1 MYRAPLVIAWLLGTV
16 SATLVALLL
25 AVNGVAVLVLVMTFG
40 LGFPLLFAPTIALYL
55 ACLGPAVLLAG
66 RPGWWLGLALSFGAV
81 SAVAL
86 LPPRLSEAE
95 AGAEVARAT
104 AGDTAAPLGER
115 PRTLEIVRPSDEG
128 SNLDAPFFE
137 GELCGPAC
145 RALLLGGEV
154 DWVRVVSLA
163 WARGRQP
170 AQEVGRV
177 RLMRATGAGCAT
189 ADSVADLDAAC
200 VIFVPDVAEP
210 AGLVLR
216 FEDGSRGVDEP
227 YPGAGWATP
236 MGWRR
241 VTATLPGASTP
252 ALRRT
257 EVRLAV
263 VTRPALL
270 GAAVRGMSS
279 RGLELYRTTRAHG
292 AVGFAGVLR
301 ELGYPLTRLDGEV
314 ARAEKRPH
322 GLAGPPDDEATA
334 RLTSILDL
342 PGDAPFSPEQQ
353 KMVALWLAAARG
365 WSKEG
370 GWAPPRVELVRR
382 ITADARVRNAWPL
395 DQIVE
400 RAPAVAAA
408 VLPDVIARTEAL
420 GLPRDA
426 PWTAAWYGFTRV
438 DPAVLHP
445 HGARIAALIDAHP
458 DPLVLFAGRLAVDP
472 TPWLVPLV
480 RGDARDGLRDR
491 LRAACVA
498 EARWS
503 AQLLPPLR
511 LFLAQVDLDAPS
523 GDDLAEAA
531 ARALVRHGDVDGA
544 RAGLEGRG
552 DVADRV
558 WRKVEGDVRRVGAK
572 DAICR

>member
-1 MYRAPLVIAWLLGTV
+1 MYRAALVMAWLLSTA
-16 SATLVALLL
+16 SATLVGLLL
-25 AVNGVAVLVLVMTFG
+25 AVNGVAVVVLVMTFG
-40 LGFPLLFAPTIALYL
+40 LGFPLLFAPTVAAYL
-55 ACLGPAVLLAG
+55 ACLGPAVLSVG
-66 RPGWWLGLALSFGAV
+66 RRVWWLGAALSFGAV

-86 LPPRLSEAE
+86 LPARLSEAE

-104 AGDTAAPLGER
+104 AGDTAAPLGDR
-115 PRTLEIVRPSDEG
+115 PRTIEIVRPSEEG
-128 SNLDAPFFE
+128 ANLDAPFFE

-163 WARGRQP
+163 WVRGGQP
-170 AQEVGRV
+170 EQEVGRV
-177 RLMRATGAGCAT
+177 RLMRAAGDGCAT
-189 ADSVADLDAAC
+189 PDAGATGDAAC

-216 FEDGSRGVDEP
+216 FEDGSREVDGP

-236 MGWRR
+236 TGWRR

-257 EVRLAV
+257 QVRIAV

-279 RGLELYRTTRAHG
+279 SGVELYRTTREHG
-292 AVGFAGVLR
+292 SVGFAGVLR
-301 ELGYPLTRLDGEV
+301 ELGYPLARLDGEV
-314 ARAEKRPH
+314 ARAATRPH
-322 GLAGPPDDEATA
+322 ALAGPPDDEATA

-370 GWAPPRVELVRR
+370 GWTPPRVELVRR
-382 ITADARVRNAWPL
+382 ITADPRVRSAWPL
-395 DQIVE
+395 DQVVE

-426 PWTAAWYGFTRV
+426 PWTHAWYGFTRV
-438 DPAVLHP
+438 DPALLHP
-445 HGARIAALIDAHP
+445 HATRIAALIDAHP

-480 RGDARDGLRDR
+480 RGDARDGVRDR
-491 LRAACVA
+491 LRAACLA

-503 AQLLPPLR
+503 AQVIPPLR
-511 LFLAQVDLDAPS
+511 LYLEQADLDAPS

-531 ARALVRHGDVDGA
+531 ARALARHGDADGA
-544 RAGLEGRG
+544 RERLEGRG
-552 DVADRV
+552 DAAARV
-558 WRKVEGDVRRVGAK
+558 WRKVEGDLRRVGATE
-572 DAICR
+572 AICR